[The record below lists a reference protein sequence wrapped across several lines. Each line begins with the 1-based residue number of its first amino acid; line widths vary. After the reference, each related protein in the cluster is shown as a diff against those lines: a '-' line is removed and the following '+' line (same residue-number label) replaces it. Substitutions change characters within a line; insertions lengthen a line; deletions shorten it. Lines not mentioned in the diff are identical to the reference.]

1 MELEPVKLNRRAAV
15 TALTPRSTEPTALTN
30 RYLRSIC
37 QRLNATP
44 RKCLGYRTPAEVFE
58 AKLVDIQNRLT

>member
-1 MELEPVKLNRRAAV
+1 RPSRRHR
-15 TALTPRSTEPTALTN
+15 RSDRWRIRWRPLTN

-37 QRLNATP
+37 QRVNATP

-58 AKLVDIQNRLT
+58 AKLVDIQDRLI